1 LYLCEGKRFSVILK
15 ATKYSEIHQK
25 PGLQL
30 SIFKEQTMKFFLLFT
45 GLLIAVSVLTTN
57 AQSRK
62 VFPYQYKTD
71 DLPNGLRVVTVPT
84 DYPNLV
90 AMYIVVGAGSR
101 NEVEDKKSGYAHF
114 FEHLMFRGSE
124 NFPAGRFDEIMK
136 KAGASSNAYTSDDRT
151 VYHATFAKE
160 DLDEIMQLEAD
171 RFQRLKFPEEKFK
184 TEAGAV
190 LGEYNK
196 NSASPVFKMY
206 EVMRET
212 AFQKHTYSHTTMG
225 YIDDIKDYPNQY
237 AYAWQF
243 FNRFYRPEN
252 TTIVVVGDVKQDQIL
267 AMVKKYW
274 SDWKRGDYKQT
285 IPVEPAQTEARSK
298 HIDWASSTLPFV
310 MVAYRAPAFSET
322 EKDKAALD
330 LLSAIAFGENSDIY
344 QKLVLQEQKAV
355 FVAPDFEN
363 HIDPEL
369 FTVMAQIKDVK
380 DLNYVRDEIVKTYKR
395 YATELIPQK
404 QLDETRSRQR
414 YGFTLA
420 MNSNNAIAGTLASFI
435 SLRRSPDTI
444 DKVFA
449 LYDSITPEDMK
460 RFAAKYFTDNNQTI
474 ITLAT
479 KKGETK

>member
-1 LYLCEGKRFSVILK
+1 
-15 ATKYSEIHQK
+15 
-25 PGLQL
+25 
-30 SIFKEQTMKFFLLFT
+30 MKFFLFFLTLF
-45 GLLIAVSVLTTN
+45 LAASILTTA
-57 AQSRK
+57 AQTRK
-62 VFPYQYKTD
+62 VLPYQYKTD

-90 AMYIVVGAGSR
+90 SLYIVIGTGSR
-101 NEVEDKKSGYAHF
+101 NEVEANKSGYAHF

-124 NFPAGRFDEIMK
+124 NFPAGRFDEVMK

-151 VYHATFAKE
+151 VYHETFAKE
-160 DLDEIMQLEAD
+160 DLDEIMRLEAD
-171 RFQRLKFPEEKFK
+171 RFQKLKFSEEQFK

-196 NSASPVFKMY
+196 NSASPFFKMY

-212 AFQKHTYSHTTMG
+212 AFRKHTYSHTTMG
-225 YIDDIKDYPNQY
+225 YLEDIKDYPNQY
-237 AYAWQF
+237 AYGLEF

-252 TTIVVVGDVKQDQIL
+252 TTIIIVGDINQAEVL

-274 SDWKRGDYKQT
+274 SDWRPGNYKQT

-298 HIDWASSTLPFV
+298 HIDWSSATLPIV

-330 LLSAIAFGENSDIY
+330 LLSAIAFGDNSELY
-344 QKLVLQEQKAV
+344 QRLVIKEQKAV
-355 FVAPDFEN
+355 FISPDADN

-369 FTVMAQIKDVK
+369 FTVTAQVKDVK

-395 YATELIPQK
+395 FAAETIPQK
-404 QLDETRSRQR
+404 QLEETRSRMR
-414 YGFTLA
+414 YGFSMA
-420 MNSNNAIAGTLASFI
+420 MNSNDAIAGTLARYVA
-435 SLRRSPDTI
+435 LRRSPETI
-444 DKVFA
+444 DKSFA
-449 LYDSITPEDMK
+449 LYDSITTEDIRQM
-460 RFAAKYFTDNNQTI
+460 AAKYFTDNNQTI

-479 KKGETK
+479 KKGGK

>member
-1 LYLCEGKRFSVILK
+1 
-15 ATKYSEIHQK
+15 
-25 PGLQL
+25 
-30 SIFKEQTMKFFLLFT
+30 MKFFLLFT
-45 GLLIAVSVLTTN
+45 GFLLAVSVLTTT
-57 AQSRK
+57 AQTRK
-62 VFPYQYKTD
+62 IFPYQYKTD

-90 AMYIVVGAGSR
+90 SLYIVVGAGSR

-124 NFPAGRFDEIMK
+124 NFPAGRFDEVMK

-151 VYHATFAKE
+151 VYHETFARE
-160 DLDEIMQLEAD
+160 DLDDIMRLEAD
-171 RFQRLKFPEEKFK
+171 RFQKLKFSEEQYK

-196 NSASPVFKMY
+196 NSASPTFKMY
-206 EVMRET
+206 EVLRET

-225 YIDDIKDYPNQY
+225 YIADIKDYPNQY
-237 AYAWQF
+237 AYAEQF
-243 FNRFYRPEN
+243 FRRFYRPEK
-252 TTIVVVGDVKQDQIL
+252 TTIIVVGDVKQTEVL

-274 SDWKRGDYKQT
+274 SDWKSGDYKQT

-298 HIDWASSTLPFV
+298 HIDWASNTLPYV

-330 LLSAIAFGENSDIY
+330 LLSAIAFGENSELY
-344 QKLVLQEQKAV
+344 QKLVLEEQKAV
-355 FVAPDFEN
+355 FVGADAEN

-369 FTVMAQIKDVK
+369 FTVAAQVKDVK

-404 QLDETRSRQR
+404 KLDETRSRQR
-414 YGFTLA
+414 YAFSLG
-420 MNSNNAIAGTLASFI
+420 MNSNDAIAGTLASFVA
-435 SLRRSPDTI
+435 LRRSPDTI
-444 DKVFA
+444 DKVFG
-449 LYDSITPEDMK
+449 LYDSITPEDIK
-460 RFAAKYFTDNNQTI
+460 RFAAKYFTDNSQTI

-479 KKGETK
+479 KKEK